1 MWPFKK
7 HVDQPTGALFNEE
20 QLNDPRNLSYEEMNT
35 ELPFGAQIPDAFD
48 IRARRMEPFNQ
59 GRTSSCTCQGVA
71 GAIFETEGKLL
82 SPRYAYS
89 RIKTDP
95 KYPSSRI
102 DYGGYMID
110 PIKLK
115 INEGICGYDLLPND
129 ATGGDYEFITQEIND
144 VQRESAARNKGGSY
158 IYATTSRGSE
168 AIFDATI
175 RYMWEQKRPVVLGV
189 TWKQRW
195 SGYNK
200 TRKTG
205 VFPTRLV
212 EGPGTGHV
220 ILAVAYK
227 IIDGEPYVGCL
238 NSWGKWWGDNGM
250 VWFPR
255 NYTKFYSPIAY
266 IPPVK
271 EKVLKIEKEVDVE
284 LPERNPDR
292 ERANMREL
300 VPMVEKKFP
309 MDVGITAQTRNKV
322 ARDKFGREKLML
334 IKAVSYLGWKFTD
347 VINYLYA
354 HSRGK
359 IDTDAYNLNFKIY
372 RKDYFKK

>member
-1 MWPFKK
+1 MWPFTKP
-7 HVDQPTGALFNEE
+7 DQPTGALFNEE
-20 QLNDPRNLSYEEMNT
+20 DLNDPRNLAYDEINT
-35 ELPFGAQIPDAFD
+35 PMAFGAGIPEEGD

-71 GAIFETEGKLL
+71 GAIFETEGKLV

-95 KYPSSRI
+95 AYPSSRI

-115 INEGICGYDLLPND
+115 IKEGICSYELLPND
-129 ATGGDYEFITQEIND
+129 NTTSDAAFITREIND
-144 VQRESAARNKGGSY
+144 VQRESAAKNKGGSY
-158 IYATTSRGSE
+158 VYATTTRGSE
-168 AIFDATI
+168 AIFDATV

-195 SGYNK
+195 DGYK
-200 TRKTG
+200 QTRKTG
-205 VFPTRLV
+205 VFPARLV

-220 ILAVAYK
+220 ILAVAWK
-227 IIDGEPYVGCL
+227 TIDGEPYVGCV

-255 NYTKFYSPIAY
+255 NYTKFHSPIAY
-266 IPPVK
+266 IPPIK
-271 EKVLKIEKEVDVE
+271 EKDFKIEKDVDVE
-284 LPERNPDR
+284 LPERNKHK
-292 ERANMREL
+292 ERANAQEL
-300 VPMVEKKFP
+300 TALVDKKFP
-309 MDVGITAQTRNKV
+309 MDVGVTARTRNKV

-334 IKAVSYLGWKFTD
+334 V
-347 VINYLYA
+347 
-354 HSRGK
+354 
-359 IDTDAYNLNFKIY
+359 
-372 RKDYFKK
+372 